1 MPPGDGIADRI
12 RPLAERILG
21 DEPPLRI
28 RAWDGSEIG
37 PAGAPAVVIKDRR
50 ALRRLLWKPGE
61 TGLARAYLAG
71 EIDVDGDLVTVL
83 GELFEIA
90 RGGGDG
96 ALRLT
101 PREQSEI
108 VRTAVRLGAVGPEP
122 APPEDEGLLSVLRY
136 GPVGDDGLGGHLRMP
151 TAFYARLLG
160 APLTYSA
167 AHWST
172 GADGL
177 SEAQKAAFGRIC
189 EVLDAGPGSRVL
201 DLGCGWGELAVH
213 LARESGAHVVGLTPV
228 GEHLPYAR
236 ERAYAGGVAERT
248 EFREGDV
255 ADAVEVAGATAPY
268 DAVVSIGGAAE
279 YAGGAVFA
287 RECGKLLR
295 PGGTLVTARLTGGR
309 PESPVESLGTVITEL
324 ETAGL
329 GVVRVLDARADYVR
343 TIRAWI
349 ANLTGPAGVR
359 GAAVDGA
366 VDGAVRARLLVLAGT
381 AVGLEAGRLAAYR
394 ITATRRAN
402 ESFG

>member
-28 RAWDGSEIG
+28 RAWDGSEFG
-37 PAGAPAVVIKDRR
+37 PADAPAVVIKDRR

-71 EIDVDGDLVTVL
+71 EIEVEGDLVTVL

-90 RGGGDG
+90 RSGGDG

-101 PREQSEI
+101 PHEQSEI
-108 VRTAVRLGAVGPEP
+108 VRTAVMLGAVGPEP

-136 GPVGDDGLGGHLRMP
+136 GPVGDGGLGGHLRLP
-151 TAFYARLLG
+151 TGFFARLLG
-160 APLTYSA
+160 DPLTYSA
-167 AHWST
+167 AHWSA
-172 GADGL
+172 GPGGL
-177 SEAQKAAFGRIC
+177 SEAQHAAFARIG
-189 EVLDAGPGSRVL
+189 EVLAAGPGSRVL
-201 DLGCGWGELAVH
+201 DLGCGWGELAAH
-213 LARESGAHVVGLTPV
+213 LARACGAYVVGLTPV

-236 ERAYAGGVAERT
+236 ERAAAGGVAARA

-255 ADAVEVAGATAPY
+255 ADAVDIAGDTAPY
-268 DAVVSIGGAAE
+268 DAVVSVGGAAE
-279 YAGGAVFA
+279 YAGAGVFA
-287 RECGKLLR
+287 RACGKLLR
-295 PGGTLVTARLTGGR
+295 PGGTLVMARLTGGR
-309 PESPVESLGTVITEL
+309 TDGPVEPLGTVITEL
-324 ETAGL
+324 EAAGL
-329 GVVRVLDARADYVR
+329 AVVRALDAREDYVR

-349 ANLTGPAGVR
+349 ANLTGPES
-359 GAAVDGA
+359 A

-381 AVGLEAGRLAAYR
+381 AVGLEAGTLAAYR

-402 ESFG
+402 EPFG

>member
-1 MPPGDGIADRI
+1 MAGEGVARWLK
-12 RPLAERILG
+12 PLAERILG
-21 DEPPLRI
+21 PGAALRI

-37 PAGAPAVVIKDRR
+37 PPGAPAVVIRDRR

-71 EIDVDGDLVTVL
+71 EIDVEGDLVTVL

-108 VRTAVRLGAVGPEP
+108 VRTAVMLGAVGPEP
-122 APPEDEGLLSVLRY
+122 PPPEDEGLLSVLRY
-136 GPVGDDGLGGHLRMP
+136 GPVSDDGLGGHLRMP

-167 AHWST
+167 AHWSS
-172 GADGL
+172 GAREL
-177 SEAQKAAFGRIC
+177 SAAQKAAFDRIG
-189 EVLDAGPGSRVL
+189 EVIGAGPGSRVL

-213 LARESGAHVVGLTPV
+213 LARTSGAHVVGLTPV
-228 GEHLPYAR
+228 AEHLPYAR
-236 ERAYAGGVAERT
+236 ERASAGGAAGRT
-248 EFREGDV
+248 DFREGDV
-255 ADAVEVAGATAPY
+255 ADAVEVAGAAAPY

-287 RECGKLLR
+287 RACGSLLR

-309 PESPVESLGTVITEL
+309 PDNPVESLGTVITEL
-324 ETAGL
+324 EAAGL
-329 GVVRVLDARADYVR
+329 GVVQVLDARDDYVR
-343 TIRAWI
+343 TIRAWT
-349 ANLTGPAGVR
+349 ANLSGTGTEAGA
-359 GAAVDGA
+359 GPSDTA

-402 ESFG
+402 GPFG